1 MKRPV
6 LILSLVSA
14 VLCLFISTAYSAT
27 VDISIQNFSFLPSSK
42 TINVGD
48 TVKWTNNDS
57 VAHTS
62 TSGTGGAANGTWNSG
77 SLSAGQSYSRTF
89 NAEGTFDYFCSI
101 HPSMTGTIIVAPLS
115 GGTANLSVT
124 KTGAGSGTVTSNPPG
139 IACGAECAA
148 VFAQGTSVTLTA
160 KADANSAFDG
170 WSGACTGKVR
180 CRPVMS
186 EDRDVTAAFKRKYYT
201 ITVSGSTNGKIT
213 PAGSGSPALVKV
225 IPTLK
230 KKFIISPKAGYYVS
244 AITVDGATI
253 TDLAQYRIGSSRN
266 YRYTF
271 PLLTDDTH
279 SIGATFTALP
289 RLTITKSGNGT
300 VTTKPVG
307 SSCGKNCKQFDAGTA
322 VTLTAKPAPKYVFSG
337 WDGCTG
343 DLQDP
348 RKCTVTIDADTDVTA
363 TFVSASTA
371 SKGVAVDPYIS
382 GATFFEDLNNNGIKD
397 EGEQVSTASD
407 AKGGF
412 SFSNPLTT
420 GSTIIMDDKGTH
432 NGVAYTGTLKR
443 VVEASGDLIT
453 SPLTTLLA
461 NGWTTENVVNVLS
474 AAGLSLTAEDL
485 TKDPMS
491 GIDQKDAETLSD
503 ADLEKIRASISVYA
517 FLSIMDQV
525 IQLAK
530 TGEIPVE
537 GLSDITSGY
546 DLSYDKFA
554 LHPNWQVLLTA
565 MGTLIKDGI
574 SKEVVSAIDSALSQ
588 ATTTC
593 TAFGLPAPPPATA
606 GDVIRASVAI
616 SNYVVPRVVDSCK
629 VLDTETGFPK
639 CDYTPGPADYGNWRW
654 ELGEKFYI
662 LRTKGNGCISA
673 GITNGLLPDVSG
685 CKTFLVNAVSGEVDC
700 SQ

>member
-1 MKRPV
+1 
-6 LILSLVSA
+6 
-14 VLCLFISTAYSAT
+14 
-27 VDISIQNFSFLPSSK
+27 
-42 TINVGD
+42 
-48 TVKWTNNDS
+48 
-57 VAHTS
+57 
-62 TSGTGGAANGTWNSG
+62 
-77 SLSAGQSYSRTF
+77 
-89 NAEGTFDYFCSI
+89 
-101 HPSMTGTIIVAPLS
+101 MTGTIIVAPLS
-115 GGTANLSVT
+115 GGTANLTVS
-124 KTGAGSGTVTSNPPG
+124 KTGAGSGTVTSNPAG
-139 IACGAECAA
+139 IDCGAECTAA
-148 VFAQGTSVTLTA
+148 FAQGTSVTLTA
-160 KADANSAFDG
+160 KADPNSAFDG
-170 WSGACTGKVR
+170 WTGNCTGKVR

-225 IPTLK
+225 APTLM

-253 TDLAQYRIGSSRN
+253 TDIAQYRLGSSRN
-266 YRYTF
+266 HKYTF

-289 RLTITKSGNGT
+289 MLAITKSGSGT
-300 VTTKPVG
+300 VTTKPAG
-307 SSCGKNCKQFDAGTA
+307 SGCGKNCKQFDVGTA
-322 VTLTAKPAPKYVFSG
+322 VTLTAKAAPKYVFSG
-337 WDGCTG
+337 WTGCTA
-343 DLQDP
+343 DSQDP
-348 RKCTVTIDADTDVTA
+348 KKCAVTISADTAVTA
-363 TFVSASTA
+363 TFVSASMA

-382 GATFFEDLNNNGIKD
+382 GATFFEDLDNNGIRD
-397 EGEQVSTASD
+397 DGEQVSTVSD

-412 SFSNPLTT
+412 SFSGPLTT
-420 GSTIIMDDKGTH
+420 GSTLIMDGKGTH

-443 VVEASGDLIT
+443 VVEASGILVA

-461 NGWTTENVVNVLS
+461 NGWAVEQVVSVLGT
-474 AAGLSLTAEDL
+474 AGLSLTVEDL

-491 GIDQKDAETLSD
+491 GLDQKDAEALLDT
-503 ADLEKIRASISVYA
+503 DLEKIRASISVYA

-546 DLSYDKFA
+546 DLSYDKFT

-565 MGTLIKDGI
+565 MVTLIKDGL
-574 SKEVVSAIDSALSQ
+574 STEVVSTIDSTLSQ

-593 TAFGLPAPPPATA
+593 ATFGLPAPPSATA

-616 SNYVVPRVVDSCK
+616 SNYVIPKVIDSCK
-629 VLDTETGFPK
+629 VLDTVTGFPK
-639 CDYTPGPADYGNWRW
+639 CDYTPGLADYGNWRW
-654 ELGEKFYI
+654 ELGEKFYV
-662 LRTKGNGCISA
+662 LRTKSNGCISA
-673 GITNGLLPDVSG
+673 GITNGLLPDVSS
-685 CKTFLVNAVSGEVDC
+685 CKTFVVNAASGEVDC